1 MNKKNLFIRCLFSL
15 PIYAAIS
22 IALSACSDQGSW
34 DISMDQA
41 GRLREAKPVISLST
55 PAGTAI
61 DENNGAGVVRVILS
75 KTYHSDVTV
84 LLSC

>member
-1 MNKKNLFIRCLFSL
+1 MGITKLFIRNFLAL
-15 PIYAAIS
+15 PIYATIS
-22 IALSACSDQGSW
+22 IVLSACSNQGSW